1 MTNVCVIG
9 GGAAG
14 MMAAIAAA
22 ENGAK
27 VTILEKNEKLGKK
40 LFITGKGRC
49 NLTNACDREDFFKNV
64 FGNNKFLFSSFDNFD
79 NQAVFDWFEA
89 HGCKCKVERGNRV
102 FPESDKSSDV
112 IKALKDEILRKHVS
126 VFYNCTCTGIEAS
139 DSGFK
144 VSTLENGRK
153 RQMAFDKVIICTGG
167 LSYPQ
172 TGSTGDGYRFAEHF
186 GHSMTPTVPS
196 LVAVETEEDFPKRLM
211 GLSLKNVSLTLI
223 QKGKKIYKDLGEMLF
238 THFGVSGPLVLT
250 SSCYIADA
258 ERYGKEIPVMVLDM
272 KPGMSVEELD
282 ARILKDFGKQENKN
296 FENSLD
302 GLLPQSMVPEI
313 VKLSGIDPYK
323 KVNSVTKEERRHLAE
338 LLKGIELHVSGL
350 RSFPEAIITKGG
362 VALKEINPKTMES
375 KLCPGLYFA
384 GEVMDLDAV
393 TGGFNLQIAWS
404 TGFAAGTAAAEQY

>member
-1 MTNVCVIG
+1 
-9 GGAAG
+9 

-64 FGNNKFLFSSFDNFD
+64 FGNNKFLFSSFDGFD
-79 NQAVFDWFEA
+79 NQAVYDWFEA

-112 IKALKDEILRKHVS
+112 IKALKDELQRLHVN
-126 VFYNCTCTGIEAS
+126 VYLNCRCMGVEAS
-139 DSGFK
+139 EKGFK
-144 VSTLENGRK
+144 VFTDENGRK
-153 RQMAFDKVIICTGG
+153 RQVDYDRVIVCTGG

-172 TGSTGDGYRFAEHF
+172 TGSTGDGYRFAENL
-186 GHSMTPTVPS
+186 GHSLTPTVPS

-211 GLSLKNVSLTLI
+211 GLSLKNVSLTLL
-223 QKGKKIYKDLGEMLF
+223 QKNKKIYKELGEMLF

-250 SSCYIADA
+250 ASCYIADA
-258 ERYGKEIPVMVLDM
+258 KRYGKEIPVLQLDM
-272 KPGMSVEELD
+272 KPGMSVDELD

-302 GLLPQSMVPEI
+302 GLLPQSMVAE
-313 VKLSGIDPYK
+313 VVRLSGIDPYK
-323 KVNSVTKEERRHLAE
+323 KVNSVTREERRHLAE
-338 LLKGIELHVSGL
+338 LLKNIELHVAGL

-362 VALKEINPKTMES
+362 VSLKEINPKTMES
-375 KLCPGLYFA
+375 KLCSGLYFA

-404 TGFAAGTAAAEQY
+404 TAYAAGMSAANE